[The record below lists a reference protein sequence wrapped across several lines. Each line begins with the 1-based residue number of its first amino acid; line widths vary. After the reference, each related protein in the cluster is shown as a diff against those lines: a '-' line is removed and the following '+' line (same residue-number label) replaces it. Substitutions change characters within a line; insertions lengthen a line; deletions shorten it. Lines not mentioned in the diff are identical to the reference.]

1 MRPLNVLSVTSEI
14 FPIIKTGGLADV
26 AGALPF
32 ALAAEGVAVITL
44 VPGYPAV
51 LKALGVSEVVHRYPA
66 FFGGTASLL
75 SGRAGNL
82 DLFVIDAPHLFD
94 RPGSPYLAPDGRD
107 WADNAQRFAALS
119 RAAADI
125 AQGVAT
131 GFVPDVIHAH
141 DWQAGLLP
149 IYIRLAGGRS
159 PATVVTIHNIAFQ
172 GVFPAYLLSELD
184 LPASTFTIDGVEYY
198 GQIGFLKA
206 ALQHADRITT
216 VSPTYAK
223 EIQTPEGGIGLDG
236 LLRVRSNVVSGI
248 LNGIDDTVWDPATDM
263 HLAQTYNRDDIDG
276 RRINKA
282 ALQKRLGLSQDP
294 DAMLFGVV
302 SRLFDQKGLDLVL
315 AGLSRLLSDRAQLAL
330 LGSGD
335 KILES
340 GFQSASTVYPGQ
352 VGCFFGYDEEL
363 AHLIQGGS
371 DALLVPSRFEPCGL
385 TQLCA
390 MRYGSVPIVSRVGGL
405 ADTVIDANEMA
416 IAAGVATGF
425 QFGPVALSPFT
436 DALERARALWRDREA
451 WRRLQH
457 NGMSA
462 DVSWQRPARQYAD
475 LYRSCISA

>member
-26 AGALPF
+26 AGALPS
-32 ALAAEGVAVITL
+32 ALAAEGVTVITL
-44 VPGYPAV
+44 VPGYPSV
-51 LKALGVSEVVHRYPA
+51 LKALDGSEVVHRYPG

-107 WADNAQRFAALS
+107 WADNARRFAALA

-125 AQGVAT
+125 GQGLVP
-131 GFVPDVIHAH
+131 GFVPHVIHAH
-141 DWQAGLLP
+141 DWQAGLAP
-149 IYIRLAGGRS
+149 IYLSLTEGPR

-172 GVFPAYLLSELD
+172 GVFPPHLLFELG

-206 ALQHADRITT
+206 GLQHADRITT

-223 EIQTPEGGIGLDG
+223 EIQAPEGGMGLDG
-236 LLRVRSNVVSGI
+236 LLRARSSVVSGI
-248 LNGIDDTVWDPATDM
+248 LNGIDDEVWDPTTDAQ
-263 HLAQTYNRDDIDG
+263 LGQTYNRDNLDA
-276 RRINKA
+276 RIVNKT
-282 ALQKRLGLSQDP
+282 ALQKRLGLKQDP
-294 DAMLFGVV
+294 EAMLFGVV
-302 SRLFDQKGLDLVL
+302 SRLSEQKGLDLVL
-315 AGLSRLLSDRAQLAL
+315 AGLSGLLSDGAQLAL

-335 KILES
+335 KTLEDS
-340 GFQSASTVYPGQ
+340 FRTASIIYPGQ
-352 VGCFFGYDEEL
+352 VGCFFGYDEAL

-405 ADTVIDANEMA
+405 ADTVIDANELA
-416 IAAGVATGF
+416 IAASVATGI
-425 QFGPVALSPFT
+425 QFGPVALSPLT
-436 DALERARALWRDREA
+436 DAFKRAKTLWHEKEA
-451 WRRLQH
+451 WRSLQR

-462 DVSWQRPARQYAD
+462 DVSWRRPAKQYAD
-475 LYRSCISA
+475 LYRSCI